1 MPMMQM
7 REAIRQAM
15 SEEMRRDPTVFL
27 MGEEVAYYDGAYKV
41 SQGMLEEFGPERI
54 VDTPIA
60 ENGFAG
66 LGVGAAMAGMRP
78 IIEFMTFNFSLVAYD
93 QVINSAARIYQMSA
107 GQYKVPIVFR
117 GPNGAAENLAS
128 QHSTSVESIYAHFPG
143 LKVVAPS
150 TPFDAKGLLK
160 SAIRDDNPVIF
171 LESEMMYAVKGEVP
185 EGEYTIPIGKADEKR
200 PGTDLVLISWGKQ
213 VGNCLKAADALAAEG
228 ISAAVLD
235 LRSLRPLDHDAIFE
249 AVARTH
255 RVVVVQ
261 EGFAFAGVG
270 AEIAARIQESCFD
283 LLDAPVLRV
292 TNRDVPMP
300 YATVLERQV
309 IITPERIADAAR
321 RVLGR
326 SRL

>member
-1 MPMMQM
+1 MPVIQM

-15 SEEMRRDPTVFL
+15 VEEMRRDPTIFL

-41 SQGMLEEFGPERI
+41 SQGMLEEFGPDRV

-107 GQYKVPIVFR
+107 GQYKVPMVFR

-150 TPFDAKGLLK
+150 TPYDAKGLLK
-160 SAIRDDNPVIF
+160 SSIRDDNPVIF

-185 EGEYTIPIGKADEKR
+185 AEEYLIPIGKADEKR
-200 PGTDLVLISWGKQ
+200 AGTDLVLISWGKQ
-213 VGNCLKAADALAAEG
+213 VVNCLRAAELLEKEG
-228 ISAAVLD
+228 VSAAVLD

-270 AEIAARIQESCFD
+270 AEIVARIQESCFD

-300 YATVLERQV
+300 YATVLEKQV
-309 IITPERIADAAR
+309 IITPERVVEAAR
-321 RVLGR
+321 KVMGR
-326 SRL
+326 R